1 MSLIDSIRTRR
12 NKSSDGFTLIELM
25 VVVLIIALLLAI
37 AIPTFLGA
45 QTKAKDRLAQSSLR
59 NMLTTAKTV
68 YPDGNTYLG
77 VTIPGIA
84 MIEKSAA
91 LVDDTTNGNATGKKI
106 SFQST
111 AQTIILTAMSASGDC
126 FALKDDALGVG
137 TRFAKIAA
145 ASNGG
150 SCKASDTF
158 TFTASGWG

>member
-1 MSLIDSIRTRR
+1 MSLISKA
-12 NKSSDGFTLIELM
+12 KSRQTKASDGFTLIELM

-59 NMLTTAKTV
+59 NMLTTAKSV
-68 YPDGNTYLG
+68 SADGINYAS
-77 VTIPGIA
+77 VTITSVGLV
-84 MIEKSAA
+84 EHSAD
-91 LVDDTTNGNATGKKI
+91 LVDATTSGSATAKTV
-106 SFQST
+106 SFQAT
-111 AQTIILTAMSASGDC
+111 AQDIVLTAMSGSGDC
-126 FALKDDALGVG
+126 YALKDDPLGVG